1 MKVRYK
7 GMEIDCTPEEFE
19 TLTKKGLLGNSGTAD
34 TKIGDDWN
42 EETKK
47 VFERLWGECDHEPQR
62 SNPAPFDGV
71 ALYGC
76 EVPRNRRG
84 LSPLSPYDVVA
95 AYGCYMAGSDEPQC
109 RSADFGKTIQVTDSI
124 AGLNNKGT
132 ASDTATPVE
141 PGDKK

>member
-7 GMEIDCTPEEFE
+7 GMEIDCTPDEFE

-34 TKIGDDWN
+34 TKIGDEWN

-47 VFERLWGECDHEPQR
+47 VFEKMWRECDHDTQR
-62 SNPAPFDGV
+62 SNPAPYDGV

-84 LSPLSPYDVVA
+84 LSPYDVVA
-95 AYGCYMAGSDEPQC
+95 AYGCYMPGSNEPQC
-109 RSADFGKTIQVTDSI
+109 SIADFGTTIQVTDST
-124 AGLNNKGT
+124 AGLANTGT
-132 ASDTATPVE
+132 ASDTATPEE
-141 PGDKK
+141 PEDKK